1 MDSINLVLIKSALSF
16 KLKSIVKLLFLRLQ
30 LILTEDTLLS
40 KFNLK

>member
-30 LILTEDTLLS
+30 LILAENTLLS

>member
-30 LILTEDTLLS
+30 LQLTENTLLS